1 MNFFKKL
8 DIGTKIA
15 LILSISL
22 LIIFTFIGSYT
33 YFKIGNLNQNN
44 QKMVEK
50 KLISEQKAKIKE
62 VTEATVDRINME
74 LKSKENLTTD
84 NLNETLKNEIKEIT
98 FGETGY
104 FFIYDYDLNVVGH
117 QASPNLI
124 GTNLGNLT
132 RENPNTAEDQYVIKD
147 LAAKAKSG
155 GGFVE
160 FYWENP
166 NTGEMDKKIGYVEDI
181 PGYDYFIGTGIYEN
195 VINDDLTEVSTAL
208 SQEID
213 SFYSALIFWII
224 GAFILLIV
232 IIILVSKNMKKR
244 IKKILDG
251 LKKVEAGN
259 LDIDINTDPK
269 NKDELEELARQ
280 FNKTIKSQKNIV
292 DLLKTSVENLNQQG
306 VNFEESG
313 KKIKENSYKVG
324 EAIENIAS
332 GAEEQSAQVEEV
344 NSMME
349 NLNQDIKMVEKSSK
363 TIDNK
368 TIEVLNIIEEGSQA
382 LEKSTEAVH
391 SLDENSQEVAKTIN
405 KLDSHSN
412 QIGEI
417 VELIKDISAQT
428 NLLALN
434 AAIEAARA
442 GDAGRGFAVVADEIR
457 SLAEEST
464 NASEEI
470 SELITSIQDNI
481 SQSVNKVNQTEKD
494 IDLTVKNIKQSNQV
508 FEKIKKLSNELKKVI
523 TQINQENESMANNSD
538 EVKNSIAEIAKVTQ
552 ESASRSEE
560 VSAFT
565 DQQMQSS
572 KEIVSN
578 IEDLK
583 EISEKLEVIVDR
595 FS

>member
-8 DIGTKIA
+8 SIGTKIA
-15 LILSISL
+15 LILSVSL
-22 LIIFTFIGSYT
+22 LIIFGLIGSYT
-33 YFKIGNLNQNN
+33 YFKIANLNQNN
-44 QKMVEK
+44 QKMVRE
-50 KLISEQKAKIKE
+50 KLIAEQKSKIKE

-74 LKSKENLTTD
+74 LETKNDLTKD
-84 NLNETLKNEIKEIT
+84 DLNKILKNEIKDIT

-124 GTNLGNLT
+124 GENLGDLT
-132 RENPNTAEDQYVIKD
+132 RENPNTAKDQYVIKD
-147 LAAKAKSG
+147 LASKAKSG

-166 NTGEMDKKIGYVEDI
+166 NSGEMDKKIGYVEDI

-195 VINDDLTEVSTAL
+195 VVNEDLTEVSTAL
-208 SQEID
+208 SKEINN
-213 SFYSALIFWII
+213 FYSALLIWII
-224 GAFILLIV
+224 GAFILLT
-232 IIILVSKNMKKR
+232 IIIVLVSKNMKKR
-244 IKKILDG
+244 IKKILAG
-251 LKKVEAGN
+251 LRKVEAGN
-259 LDIDINTDPK
+259 LDIDINTDQK

-280 FNKTIKSQKNIV
+280 FNKTIKSQKNIIN
-292 DLLKTSVENLNQQG
+292 LLKTSVKNLNQQG
-306 VNFEESG
+306 DNFQSSG
-313 KKIKENSYKVG
+313 EKIKENSYKVG

-332 GAEEQSAQVEEV
+332 GAEEQSAQVEEI

-349 NLNQDIKMVEKSSK
+349 NLNQDIKMVEESSE

-368 TIEVLNIIEEGSQA
+368 TKRVLDKIEEGSEA
-382 LEKSTEAVH
+382 VEKSTKAVQ
-391 SLDENSQEVAKTIN
+391 SLDQNSQEVAATIN

-417 VELIKDISAQT
+417 VELIKDISSQT

-442 GDAGRGFAVVADEIR
+442 GDAGRGFAVVAEEIR
-457 SLAEEST
+457 NLAEEST

-470 SELITSIQDNI
+470 SELITSIQENI
-481 SQSVNKVNQTEKD
+481 NQSVNKVHQTEKD
-494 IDLTVKNIKQSNQV
+494 IKLTVKNIKQSNQV
-508 FEKIKKLSNELKKVI
+508 FETIKELSKELKDVI
-523 TQINQENESMANNSD
+523 NQINQENKSMANNSE

-552 ESASRSEE
+552 ESASRSQE

-565 DQQMQSS
+565 DEQVQSS
-572 KEIVSN
+572 EEIVSN
-578 IEDLK
+578 IEELK
-583 EISEKLEVIVDR
+583 EISEKLEDIVAK
-595 FS
+595 FN